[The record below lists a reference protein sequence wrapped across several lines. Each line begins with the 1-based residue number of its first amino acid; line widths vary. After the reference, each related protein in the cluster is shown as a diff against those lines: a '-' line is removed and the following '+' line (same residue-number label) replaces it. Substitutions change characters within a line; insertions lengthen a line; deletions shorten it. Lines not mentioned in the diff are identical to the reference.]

1 MLDKYTTLIKIESGY
16 IMNQQTTDSVSEK
29 VTIDHVAAYCG
40 FSKATV
46 SRVIN
51 REGSVKPATEAKVR
65 EAIEKLG
72 YTPNNAA
79 SALSGGKTK
88 TIAVFLPDVK
98 TEYYATLLTG
108 LEEVAEKQFFNII
121 IKTQNNKKALL
132 DLATNNRVDAFI
144 LRNNGLKPFDNDVL
158 VTLRRRG
165 IPVVFIGK
173 PPAETDSHAILID
186 NVGGARLMAHHY
198 AMHGFKRI
206 LFIAGPKDNLDS
218 NDRLYGFKMGL
229 SEMAAEVETLDV
241 VHGDFLRESGYEA
254 AKLALETKTYDA
266 IFAASDH
273 MALGAILYCRNRGF
287 RVPDDIAVTG
297 FDDTFFS
304 EFLDPPLTTVHQ
316 PMQEIGSIAM
326 ETALRILEQRDP
338 RSQKIIL
345 PTQLQIRQSCGC
357 AHA

>member
-1 MLDKYTTLIKIESGY
+1 MNHKIPIKDETRI
-16 IMNQQTTDSVSEK
+16 
-29 VTIDHVAAYCG
+29 TIDHVAAYSG
-40 FSKATV
+40 YSKATV

-51 REGSVKPATEAKVR
+51 KEGSVKPATEAKIH
-65 EAIEKLG
+65 EAIQKLG

-79 SALSGGKTK
+79 SALSGGKTR

-132 DLATNNRVDAFI
+132 DLAINNKVDAFI
-144 LRNNGLKPFDNDVL
+144 LRNNGLRPFDNDVL
-158 VTLRRRG
+158 VTLKRRG

-173 PPAETDSHAILID
+173 PPTESDSHAILID

-198 AMHGFKRI
+198 VQHGYKNI
-206 LFIAGPKDNLDS
+206 LFIAGPRDNLDS
-218 NDRLYGFKMGL
+218 NDRLYGFKIGL
-229 SEMAAEVETLDV
+229 SEMSSQIEALDV

-254 AKLALETKTYDA
+254 ARQALENRKYEA

-273 MALGAILYCRNRGF
+273 MALGAMLYCRNKGIRI
-287 RVPDDIAVTG
+287 PDDIAITG

-316 PMQEIGSIAM
+316 PMHDIGSIAM
-326 ETALRILEQRDP
+326 ETALRILEQNDP
-338 RSQKIIL
+338 RYQKIIL

-357 AHA
+357 AHG

>member
-1 MLDKYTTLIKIESGY
+1 MLDKYATLIKIENGY
-16 IMNQQTTDSVSEK
+16 IMDQKIGESK
-29 VTIDHVAAYCG
+29 VTIDHVASYCG

-51 REGSVKPATEAKVR
+51 KEGSVKPATEAKEL

-72 YTPNNAA
+72 YMPNNAA
-79 SALSGGKTK
+79 SPLSGGKTG

-98 TEYYATLLTG
+98 TEYYAALLTG

-132 DLATNNRVDAFI
+132 DLAINNKVDAFV
-144 LRNNGLKPFDNDVL
+144 LRNNGLQPFDHDVL
-158 VTLRRRG
+158 VTLKRRG

-173 PPAETDSHAILID
+173 PPAESDSHAILID

-198 AMHGFKRI
+198 VQHGFKKI
-206 LFIAGPKDNLDS
+206 LFIAGPEDTLDS
-218 NDRLYGFKMGL
+218 NDRLYGFKIGL
-229 SEMAAEVETLDV
+229 SELSAEIERLDV
-241 VHGDFLRESGYEA
+241 IHGDFLRESGYLAAQEA
-254 AKLALETKTYDA
+254 LRNSTYDA

-273 MALGAILYCRNRGF
+273 MALGAMLYCRSRGI
-287 RVPDDIAVTG
+287 RVPGDMAITG

-304 EFLDPPLTTVHQ
+304 EFLDPPLTTVRQ
-316 PMQEIGSIAM
+316 PMQDIGSIAM
-326 ETALRILEQRDP
+326 ETVLRILEHHESRF
-338 RSQKIIL
+338 QKIIL

-357 AHA
+357 THA